1 MKEILFIHPSAD
13 MYGSDKILINIIKN
27 YNNSNNTLLIP
38 RNGPLIETL
47 QKECP
52 QLRIIIYPQL
62 PLIAKKNLKLKGIIK
77 FVYSLFLFKRF
88 LKKNRL
94 NSPTIVYL
102 NTLAVTPSLFYFK
115 NSIKLVH
122 VHEILKNNNVLHR
135 FINYLAIQ
143 YSNHIICVSNAV
155 ANNLKQ
161 IANSKAYKITTIY
174 NGISFNKENIS
185 IPSSRIKSKSINFAL
200 IGRIKPAQKGQ
211 ILLLKA
217 ISLLKQEYLEK
228 SRFYLIGS
236 TVQGQEYMLDEVLDE
251 IRKRKLEKYVKII
264 PFTKDIES
272 IYQHIDVSIVPSLVE
287 DSFPTTILESMYFKK
302 PIIGTYIGGIPE
314 MIESGKNG
322 FTFTPNNAPE
332 LSEHIAFFIQHPEK
346 IGIMGKAGQDIFNEK
361 FTLEIFNKNYTH
373 FISNLFKSQS
383 I

>member
-161 IANSKAYKITTIY
+161 IASSKAYKITTIY

-200 IGRIKPAQKGQ
+200 IGRIKPAQK
-211 ILLLKA
+211 
-217 ISLLKQEYLEK
+217 
-228 SRFYLIGS
+228 
-236 TVQGQEYMLDEVLDE
+236 
-251 IRKRKLEKYVKII
+251 
-264 PFTKDIES
+264 
-272 IYQHIDVSIVPSLVE
+272 
-287 DSFPTTILESMYFKK
+287 
-302 PIIGTYIGGIPE
+302 
-314 MIESGKNG
+314 
-322 FTFTPNNAPE
+322 
-332 LSEHIAFFIQHPEK
+332 
-346 IGIMGKAGQDIFNEK
+346 
-361 FTLEIFNKNYTH
+361 
-373 FISNLFKSQS
+373 
-383 I
+383 